1 MIKIGSL
8 FAGIGGFELGIERA
22 ISGSSTIWQVEQNE
36 FCQRILKKH
45 WPNAIIYNDVKHI
58 NKNNVEPVDILLGG
72 FPCQD
77 ISVAGKG
84 KGINEGKKSSLYFEM
99 HRIISELRPRI
110 VVMENVPAITNR
122 GLSEVLGSLSEIGY
136 DAEWTIIS
144 ASQFGAPHLRKRWFC
159 VAYPNMRSNIKPRN
173 ETTGNK
179 SGEKGKTSSRKK
191 NQERQK
197 SRGETQFFDRRFDP
211 LHHAFTDP
219 NAGRSGSN
227 GEIQAG
233 RDPIK
238 AGDSRSHAPN
248 SDDKHI
254 KKQSVYPCRMEKKR
268 FFECRTSKKRGIY
281 TENYWQ
287 GFPTQSPFC
296 NRNDG
301 IPDRLAKLRAL
312 GNAIVPQCSEWIG
325 QQILKSGLL
334 EDDHELR

>member
-22 ISGSSTIWQVEQNE
+22 IPNSSTIWQVEQNE

-45 WPNAIIYNDVKHI
+45 WPNATIYNDVKHI

-77 ISVAGKG
+77 ISIAGKR

-144 ASQFGAPHLRKRWFC
+144 AKDFGAPHLRKRWFC
-159 VAYPNMRSNIKPRN
+159 VAYPN
-173 ETTGNK
+173 
-179 SGEKGKTSSRKK
+179 
-191 NQERQK
+191 
-197 SRGETQFFDRRFDP
+197 
-211 LHHAFTDP
+211 
-219 NAGRSGSN
+219 AGRSRSN

-238 AGDSRSHAPN
+238 TGDSRSHAPN
-248 SDDKHI
+248 SDGLGSRKTSNEWI
-254 KKQSVYPCRMEKKR
+254 TPVYCKGQQIQSWRSPQQKN
-268 FFECRTSKKRGIY
+268 TAG
-281 TENYWQ
+281 NYWQ
-287 GFPTQSPFC
+287 RFPTQSPLC
-296 NRNDG
+296 HRNDG
-301 IPDRLAKLRAL
+301 IPDRLAKLKAL

-334 EDDHELR
+334 EGITDETKK

>member
-22 ISGSSTIWQVEQNE
+22 IPNSSTIWQVEQNK

-45 WPNAIIYNDVKHI
+45 WPNATIYNDVKHI

-77 ISVAGKG
+77 ISICGKR

-144 ASQFGAPHLRKRWFC
+144 AKDFGAPHLRKRWFC
-159 VAYPNMRSNIKPRN
+159 VAYPN
-173 ETTGNK
+173 
-179 SGEKGKTSSRKK
+179 
-191 NQERQK
+191 
-197 SRGETQFFDRRFDP
+197 
-211 LHHAFTDP
+211 
-219 NAGRSGSN
+219 AGRSRSN
-227 GEIQAG
+227 GQIQAR
-233 RDPIK
+233 RDAIK
-238 AGDSRSHAPN
+238 AGDSRPN
-248 SDDKHI
+248 I
-254 KKQSVYPCRMEKKR
+254 
-268 FFECRTSKKRGIY
+268 SK
-281 TENYWQ
+281 NYW
-287 GFPTQSPFC
+287 GTFPVESPLC

-334 EDDHELR
+334 EGKTDETKN